1 MLDAIKEKIGSFD
14 NMWEEVKT
22 LVTTLKGS
30 GYVFLVK
37 NQNNVI
43 DLISTSNQDSPYLFN
58 LTPLFWI
65 DLWEHAYYI
74 NYENDKLKYFENF
87 KILAYFNYANKN
99 FN

>member
-1 MLDAIKEKIGSFD
+1 MLDTIKEKFGSFD

-43 DLISTSNQDSPYLFN
+43 DLISTSNQDSPCLFN
-58 LTPLFWI
+58 LTPLFCI

-87 KILAYFNYANKN
+87 KILANFNYANKN